1 MGTWDNVTPCRNCGK
16 EHGQKIKCE
25 DCGTLGCADCVG
37 TNMVQPGFPPKDLET
52 HCLVCGNSTIKRVL

>member
-37 TNMVQPGFPPKDLET
+37 TNMVEPRAVGLY
-52 HCLVCGNSTIKRVL
+52 S